1 VGGSG
6 RKKIQKSECKKTE
19 EKEDQVGVEEE
30 VELEG
35 DFE

>member
-1 VGGSG
+1 VALG

-19 EKEDQVGVEEE
+19 EKEDEVGVEE